1 MLLWGNG
8 KLGKLYPVCVYMLHG
23 CVSVYK
29 SVYKRVCVCVYINVY
44 RCVCVCA
51 YILCVCVR
59 VYEHVLRA
67 GVPPTCG
74 KATES
79 RLLLQLCVG
88 QGLLVVQHTGVK
100 E

>member
-1 MLLWGNG
+1 M
-8 KLGKLYPVCVYMLHG
+8 
-23 CVSVYK
+23 
-29 SVYKRVCVCVYINVY
+29 
-44 RCVCVCA
+44 CA